1 MSADLRE
8 LQNLVDDAMKEDA
21 AIITPDQRTRAIKS
35 AVDRFNK
42 DLPRE
47 VVNDIVGD
55 SGYDYDLP
63 TEETKPWVDEFSY
76 VVSVEYPSGEQNPVI
91 LDPADYTIYDNGTAK
106 VLRFLSMKP
115 TSAYTIRLKHTTK
128 WILTATST
136 TIEDRDAWPLACLAA
151 SIGLRIL
158 ASYWLQT
165 TEPNLEVDVIDYNNK
180 SVEATLVADNLENVY
195 RDHVG
200 IPRIGQTKNVEAGV
214 RAAGGTKD
222 LDIDYSWGGDMLTHP
237 KAER

>member
-21 AIITPDQRTRAIKS
+21 SIIDPGQRTRAIKS

-47 VVNDIVGD
+47 VVNDISGD
-55 SGYDYDLP
+55 SGYDYTLP
-63 TEETKPWVDEFSY
+63 TTETKPWVDEFSY
-76 VVSVEYPSGEQNPVI
+76 IISVEYPSGEQSPAI

-106 VLRFLSMKP
+106 VLRFLGMKP

-128 WILTATST
+128 WILTADST

-158 ASYWLQT
+158 ASHWLQT
-165 TEPNLEVDVIDYNNK
+165 TEPNMEADVVDYNNK
-180 SVEATLVADNLENVY
+180 SVEATLVADNLENTY
-195 RDHVG
+195 RDHVS

-237 KAER
+237 KSER